1 MTPGERIKTLRA
13 KNDLSQK
20 QLSHDLGYKTH
31 TTLYLEP
38 YSYIN
43 K

>member
-20 QLSHDLGYKTH
+20 QLSHDLGYKTY
-31 TTLYLEP
+31 TTV
-38 YSYIN
+38 S